1 MKGRPRKIDYD
12 AVLNLW
18 KLGFTSKQIAT
29 LLHIAQPAVTNAVWR
44 SRMEGD
50 KRAVKR
56 GSGRRTSW
64 YELPDA
70 VSA

>member
-18 KLGFTSKQIAT
+18 KIGFTSDQIAT
-29 LLHIAQPAVTNAVWR
+29 SLHIKQNSVNNIVRLGRIA
-44 SRMEGD
+44 GD
-50 KRAVKR
+50 KRAVWR